1 VNDVLSQD
9 VFARLVEEDEGW
21 LREQWEGIMAE
32 LRVLD
37 REQRELKL
45 RRERLEARR
54 AVLDG
59 IAQLRQ
65 VELSASERAEEVSTE
80 IRSPK
85 AVALQIMQE
94 SDAEWSA
101 PELHRRLQ
109 DEGIVTSRSNV
120 RMVLR
125 RLVEEGAL
133 RHVAR
138 GRYRADPRYR
148 SAV

>member
-1 VNDVLSQD
+1 VNDALAQD
-9 VFARLVEEDEGW
+9 VFSRLVEEDEGW
-21 LREQWEGIMAE
+21 LREQWESIMAE
-32 LRVLD
+32 LRAVE

-65 VELSASERAEEVSTE
+65 VELSANERGEEPPSE

-85 AVALQIMQE
+85 AVCLQIMQE
-94 SDAEWSA
+94 SDAEWGA

-109 DEGIVTSRSNV
+109 EEGVVTSRSNV

-138 GRYRADPRYR
+138 GRYRADTRYR
-148 SAV
+148 TPA

>member
-1 VNDVLSQD
+1 
-9 VFARLVEEDEGW
+9 VEEDEGW
-21 LREQWEGIMAE
+21 LREQWDAIIAE
-32 LRVLD
+32 LRALD
-37 REQRELKL
+37 REQAELKL

-65 VELSASERAEEVSTE
+65 VELSANERGADRPPV

-85 AVALQIMQE
+85 AVCLEVMQQ
-94 SDAEWSA
+94 SDAQWNA
-101 PELHRRLQ
+101 PELHERLRE
-109 DEGIVTSRSNV
+109 EGIVTSRSNV
-120 RMVLR
+120 RMILR

-133 RHVAR
+133 THVAR

-148 SAV
+148 GVPA

>member
-1 VNDVLSQD
+1 VSSQRD
-9 VFARLVEEDEGW
+9 VFRQLVEEDEGW
-21 LREQWEGIMAE
+21 LREQWETIMSE

-65 VELSASERAEEVSTE
+65 VELSAGEAHDDPSPDV
-80 IRSPK
+80 RSPK
-85 AVALQIMQE
+85 AVCLQIMQE

-101 PELHRRLQ
+101 PELHRRLE
-109 DEGIVTSRSNV
+109 DEGIETSRSNV

-138 GRYRADPRYR
+138 GRYKADPRYR
-148 SAV
+148 PAPAG